1 MDICKTLQNNK
12 IMSYTKLYLAIA
24 GLMTMLATTAVVT
37 NPIKIAIAQ
46 EPTTTTATNQS
57 DINVDQKI
65 SELKAKFP
73 ELSSLQGTEVKD
85 LIQKVLSLDKQQAL
99 KTLAAFHILRN
110 LQEYRDLSSG
120 GTNSTG

>member
-1 MDICKTLQNNK
+1 
-12 IMSYTKLYLAIA
+12 MSYTKKLYLAIA
-24 GLMTMLATTAVVT
+24 GLMTLVATTAIVT
-37 NPIKIAIAQ
+37 NPIKVAIAQ
-46 EPTTTTATNQS
+46 EPTTTTATTNQS
-57 DINVDQKI
+57 DINVDQKRN
-65 SELKAKFP
+65 ELKAKFP

-110 LQEYRDLSSG
+110 LQEYKELSSG

>member
-1 MDICKTLQNNK
+1 
-12 IMSYTKLYLAIA
+12 MSYTKLYLAIA
-24 GLMTMLATTAVVT
+24 GLITMLATTAIVT

-46 EPTTTTATNQS
+46 EPTTTAANQS

-65 SELKAKFP
+65 NELKAKFP

>member
-1 MDICKTLQNNK
+1 
-12 IMSYTKLYLAIA
+12 MSYTKKLYLAIA
-24 GLMTMLATTAVVT
+24 GLMTLVATTAIVT
-37 NPIKIAIAQ
+37 NPIKVAIAQ
-46 EPTTTTATNQS
+46 EPTTTTTATTNQS

-65 SELKAKFP
+65 NELKAKFP

-110 LQEYRDLSSG
+110 LQEYKELSSG
-120 GTNSTG
+120 GTNSTS

>member
-1 MDICKTLQNNK
+1 
-12 IMSYTKLYLAIA
+12 MSYTKKLYLAIA
-24 GLMTMLATTAVVT
+24 GLMTLVATTAIVT
-37 NPIKIAIAQ
+37 NPIKVAIAQ
-46 EPTTTTATNQS
+46 EPTTTTATTNQS
-57 DINVDQKI
+57 DINVAQKI
-65 SELKAKFP
+65 NELKAKFP

-110 LQEYRDLSSG
+110 LQEYRELSSG

>member
-1 MDICKTLQNNK
+1 
-12 IMSYTKLYLAIA
+12 MSYTKKLYLAIA
-24 GLMTMLATTAVVT
+24 GLMTLVATTAIVT
-37 NPIKIAIAQ
+37 NPIKVAIAQ
-46 EPTTTTATNQS
+46 EPTTTTATTNQS
-57 DINVDQKI
+57 DINVAQKI
-65 SELKAKFP
+65 NELKAKFP

-110 LQEYRDLSSG
+110 LQEYKELSSG

>member
-1 MDICKTLQNNK
+1 
-12 IMSYTKLYLAIA
+12 MSYTKLYLAIA
-24 GLMTMLATTAVVT
+24 GLMTMLATTAIVT
-37 NPIKIAIAQ
+37 IPIKIAIAQ
-46 EPTTTTATNQS
+46 EPTTTTPTNQTE
-57 DINVDQKI
+57 INVDQKI
-65 SELKAKFP
+65 NELKAKFP

-110 LQEYRDLSSG
+110 LQEYRELSSG

>member
-1 MDICKTLQNNK
+1 
-12 IMSYTKLYLAIA
+12 MSYTKKLYLAIA
-24 GLMTMLATTAVVT
+24 GLMTLVATTAIVT
-37 NPIKIAIAQ
+37 NPIKIANAQ
-46 EPTTTTATNQS
+46 EPTTTTATTNQS

-65 SELKAKFP
+65 NELKAKFP

-110 LQEYRDLSSG
+110 LQEYKELSSG
-120 GTNSTG
+120 STNSTG

>member
-1 MDICKTLQNNK
+1 
-12 IMSYTKLYLAIA
+12 MSYTKHYLTIA
-24 GLMTMLATTAVVT
+24 ALMTLLLATAIVT
-37 NPIKIAIAQ
+37 NPINVAIAQ
-46 EPTTTTATNQS
+46 QQTTTNQS

-85 LIQKVLSLDKQQAL
+85 LIQKLLSLDKQQAL

-110 LQEYRDLSSG
+110 LQEYRELSSG

>member
-1 MDICKTLQNNK
+1 
-12 IMSYTKLYLAIA
+12 MSYTKKLYLAIA
-24 GLMTMLATTAVVT
+24 GLMTLVATTAIVT
-37 NPIKIAIAQ
+37 NPIKVAIAQ
-46 EPTTTTATNQS
+46 EPTTTTATTNQS

-65 SELKAKFP
+65 NELKAKFP

-110 LQEYRDLSSG
+110 LQEYKELSSG

>member
-1 MDICKTLQNNK
+1 MTLV
-12 IMSYTKLYLAIA
+12 
-24 GLMTMLATTAVVT
+24 ATTAIVT
-37 NPIKIAIAQ
+37 NPIKVAIAQ
-46 EPTTTTATNQS
+46 EPTTTTATTNQS

-65 SELKAKFP
+65 NELKAKFP

-110 LQEYRDLSSG
+110 LQEYKELSSG

>member
-1 MDICKTLQNNK
+1 
-12 IMSYTKLYLAIA
+12 MSYTKLYLAIA
-24 GLMTMLATTAVVT
+24 GLITMLATTAIVT
-37 NPIKIAIAQ
+37 NPIKIATAQ
-46 EPTTTTATNQS
+46 EPTTTATAANQS

-65 SELKAKFP
+65 NELKAKFP

-110 LQEYRDLSSG
+110 LQEYRELSSG

>member
-1 MDICKTLQNNK
+1 
-12 IMSYTKLYLAIA
+12 MSYTKKLYLAIV
-24 GLMTMLATTAVVT
+24 GLITMLAATAIVT
-37 NPIKIAIAQ
+37 NPIRIAIAQ
-46 EPTTTTATNQS
+46 EQPTIATTTNQS

-65 SELKAKFP
+65 NELKAKFP

>member
-1 MDICKTLQNNK
+1 
-12 IMSYTKLYLAIA
+12 MSYTKLYLAIA
-24 GLMTMLATTAVVT
+24 GLITMLATTAIVT
-37 NPIKIAIAQ
+37 NPIKIANAQ
-46 EPTTTTATNQS
+46 EPTTIATAANQS

-65 SELKAKFP
+65 NELKAKFP

>member
-1 MDICKTLQNNK
+1 
-12 IMSYTKLYLAIA
+12 MSYTKLYLAIA
-24 GLMTMLATTAVVT
+24 GLMTMLATTAIVA
-37 NPIKIAIAQ
+37 NPIKIANAQ
-46 EPTTTTATNQS
+46 GPTTTTATANQS

-85 LIQKVLSLDKQQAL
+85 LIHKVLSLDKQQAL

-110 LQEYRDLSSG
+110 LQEYKELSSG
-120 GTNSTG
+120 GTNNTG

>member
-1 MDICKTLQNNK
+1 
-12 IMSYTKLYLAIA
+12 MSYTKLYLAIA
-24 GLMTMLATTAVVT
+24 GLMTMLATTAIVT
-37 NPIKIAIAQ
+37 NPIKIANAQ
-46 EPTTTTATNQS
+46 EPTTTPTTATANQS

-65 SELKAKFP
+65 NELKAKFP

-110 LQEYRDLSSG
+110 LQEYRELSSG

>member
-1 MDICKTLQNNK
+1 MTLV
-12 IMSYTKLYLAIA
+12 
-24 GLMTMLATTAVVT
+24 ATTAIVT
-37 NPIKIAIAQ
+37 NPIKVAIAQ
-46 EPTTTTATNQS
+46 EPTTTTATTNQS
-57 DINVDQKI
+57 DINVAQKI
-65 SELKAKFP
+65 NELKAKFP

-110 LQEYRDLSSG
+110 LQEYKELSSG

>member
-1 MDICKTLQNNK
+1 
-12 IMSYTKLYLAIA
+12 MSYTKLYLAIA
-24 GLMTMLATTAVVT
+24 GLITMLATTAIVT

-46 EPTTTTATNQS
+46 EPTTTATNQS

-65 SELKAKFP
+65 NELKAKFP

-110 LQEYRDLSSG
+110 LQEYRELSSG